1 MAATWPRSSC
11 VRGPEPRCATS
22 TGAAPGT
29 AQVGRG
35 EACSAP
41 APLPGPAPLTH
52 LQPQRAVPELTGAAT
67 SEHLAASVRAPRPE
81 TPATPA
87 PRRTPPLRR
96 RHRHCLAG
104 CSGTRSREGWA
115 GGRAALLPPAP
126 RGPSAALP
134 TAPPRPALG
143 GAPPS
148 PTGSASC
155 LLAVPL
161 TPPFLSLCIALCCPV
176 VWLSVSSSFFCI
188 SRSVPKAFCFLFH
201 SVSSCLPI
209 LISIS
214 FLHPSH
220 YPPFKYVFVILS
232 PSLTPLPTSPTSP
245 PHFLSDPDAGPSEA
259 HPLCFL
265 SAPALE

>member
-1 MAATWPRSSC
+1 MC
-11 VRGPEPRCATS
+11 HLHRGGAGNS
-22 TGAAPGT
+22 TGGK
-29 AQVGRG
+29 GRG
-35 EACSAP
+35 LLGARTP
-41 APLPGPAPLTH
+41 AWPAPLTH
-52 LQPQRAVPELTGAAT
+52 LQPPRAVPELTGAAT
-67 SEHLAASVRAPRPE
+67 SAHLAASVRAPRPE

-209 LISIS
+209 HLISIS